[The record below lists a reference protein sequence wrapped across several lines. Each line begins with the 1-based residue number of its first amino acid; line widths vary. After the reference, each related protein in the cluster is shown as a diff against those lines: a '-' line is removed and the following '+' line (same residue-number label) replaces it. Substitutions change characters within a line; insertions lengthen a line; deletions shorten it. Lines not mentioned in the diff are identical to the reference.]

1 MSDQSCLCLR
11 TNWTHLPLKIDL
23 WGTYTCGCPVWLIC
37 FDNFT
42 GWEHPQ
48 RNIGLLVSCSPYFP
62 PYWIDTLAPKWRQ
75 RLLSLGSLATQFEI
89 PLYRAKWHNFVKSAC
104 KIVNFNHKH
113 PTLWNR
119 VFQTVYF
126 NMWKKISLHRHSK
139 KAGKTL
145 YSLRVLRRAGL
156 CQASILTIYLS
167 TVRPVLE
174 YAVPVSQAIPAYLPD
189 AIERIHIRALYI
201 IYPEAES
208 YGHALQLGELHSSN
222 NTNIWL
228 RWSLLAILYIICYL
242 ACPLL
247 NDPEYNLRRKSQKY
261 YLF

>member
-37 FDNFT
+37 FDNFA

-75 RLLSLGSLATQFEI
+75 RLLSRGRLATQFEI

-126 NMWKKISLHRHSK
+126 KNMWKKFRFI
-139 KAGKTL
+139 GTL
-145 YSLRVLRRAGL
+145 RKQVKRCIR
-156 CQASILTIYLS
+156 
-167 TVRPVLE
+167 LE
-174 YAVPVSQAIPAYLPD
+174 YCVEPGCAKPVFW
-189 AIERIHIRALYI
+189 RYI
-201 IYPEAES
+201 
-208 YGHALQLGELHSSN
+208 
-222 NTNIWL
+222 
-228 RWSLLAILYIICYL
+228 
-242 ACPLL
+242 
-247 NDPEYNLRRKSQKY
+247 
-261 YLF
+261 